1 MRKKP
6 ERVAWTVL
14 SIAFATFWLLA
25 IGTPLGIRSIVVN
38 TRETQPTQMQVIG
51 GTVLVQKARGGEPI
65 GVTRNM
71 VLEQGDEVITDATSS
86 ATLDLFDRSHVIV
99 YGNTDVK
106 LERTQ
111 TPRFGASTRPNEIVL
126 NLTGGFIRV
135 GVAFPGER
143 STSFRVVTPHTEIE
157 LSEGSYQIEAANEE
171 TQIAVVLGQAT
182 VGQGTFAVTLNQGT
196 RSRVAL
202 DGTPSAPLPA
212 VQNLVTNGDLQQ
224 PLETAWLTSTVVLT
238 STVKPASIEVMEDGG
253 RRAVRFTRRQNDDGN
268 HTEATIQQRLDEEV
282 RGFDRLEIVLDVK
295 LSHQSLPGGG
305 EQSSEF
311 PVIVRLDYKDI
322 WGNDKFWT
330 HGFYYRNE
338 RGFPIA
344 VNPWGQPLGEQ
355 IPRDVWFP
363 YESGNLLAQLGDN
376 APARIT
382 GLKIY
387 ASGWNYDSQVS
398 GIQLLVE

>member
-111 TPRFGASTRPNEIVL
+111 SPRFRPSSHPNEIVL

-157 LSEGSYQIEAANEE
+157 LSEGSYQIEALVKMFRYYEQYGFWGNPR
-171 TQIAVVLGQAT
+171 VLGWLLGRPPT
-182 VGQGTFAVTLNQGT
+182 TFAAFV
-196 RSRVAL
+196 
-202 DGTPSAPLPA
+202 
-212 VQNLVTNGDLQQ
+212 
-224 PLETAWLTSTVVLT
+224 E
-238 STVKPASIEVMEDGG
+238 
-253 RRAVRFTRRQNDDGN
+253 
-268 HTEATIQQRLDEEV
+268 
-282 RGFDRLEIVLDVK
+282 
-295 LSHQSLPGGG
+295 
-305 EQSSEF
+305 
-311 PVIVRLDYKDI
+311 
-322 WGNDKFWT
+322 
-330 HGFYYRNE
+330 
-338 RGFPIA
+338 
-344 VNPWGQPLGEQ
+344 
-355 IPRDVWFP
+355 
-363 YESGNLLAQLGDN
+363 
-376 APARIT
+376 RIT
-382 GLKIY
+382 EIPFRGNVQGGT
-387 ASGWNYDSQVS
+387 SR
-398 GIQLLVE
+398 